1 MKLHASSIRA
11 YAAYVEQFVNKELC
25 KSNLH
30 LAVCRL
36 YN

>member
-1 MKLHASSIRA
+1 MRHHHDSIRA
-11 YAAYVEQFVNKELC
+11 YAAYVENYVSKELC

-36 YN
+36 AV